1 MLEIQDA
8 PQILKFIA
16 ALYVWPGDTLIS
28 FFEAIFNGVENKVEH
43 WLHSETW
50 IIQSDITMEDY
61 KCQNKKK

>member
-43 WLHSETW
+43 
-50 IIQSDITMEDY
+50 
-61 KCQNKKK
+61 